1 MNARSWVRFVVV
13 AALSAAVLPV
23 LAQGSGLRVDDT
35 STPLAPRLQTRLG
48 LGIANP
54 AWAGQAGAMLGD
66 YYFGQVR
73 LGSGDVMA
81 GFHATSGVLLGQ
93 RAAVLGAP
101 GAILNSVNETWQAMP
116 YVGIGWTSASA
127 RKGWGF
133 SADLGLAARNSAGGL
148 RVGSTQSLD
157 DLLRELRM
165 TPMLQLGVSYAF

>member
-1 MNARSWVRFVVV
+1 
-13 AALSAAVLPV
+13 
-23 LAQGSGLRVDDT
+23 
-35 STPLAPRLQTRLG
+35 
-48 LGIANP
+48 
-54 AWAGQAGAMLGD
+54 MLGD